1 MREENNRE
9 NNNAPRRVSRHSGS
23 GRYGAGDDGKRESIR
38 GFETNGDSAA
48 ENTSPGAKNAASEP
62 AGENTARRE
71 KGNDTRTDTREEN
84 TQNGAGGT
92 ARTGGS
98 EPESGGT
105 PKKAPRHPA
114 PPKPYR
120 PAGDPDRFV
129 HQIIPYVMFW
139 VALFAAVSF
148 ILRDLCGM
156 GESAGAFGNKFADLL
171 CGLFGAAAYLLP
183 LFLVVLALRWKRFVE
198 NGLLV
203 RKLVLSGAFLW
214 LLSGIIHVFE
224 DKTGRGVRVTEAA
237 VLYADGKARA
247 GGGIVGGFL
256 GEWMGF
262 TLRLPGTCLLA
273 IPLLIVV
280 GIYLVGLT
288 PRGLWQRISRKLHL
302 EEKRRGQKA
311 GNRVSAAKA
320 SAQSVPA
327 GGTPAGSISGGSA
340 DNLPVEDDGWCEP
353 QPLTRSETPLRYE
366 FEEEGK
372 RQPFHT
378 AKHKQTPGG
387 ARTVSEELASV
398 FGAEN
403 VMDIPEDEE
412 ELPEGGQA
420 MSGVRA
426 ADGAIAGY
434 DIANGDASETAG
446 TERKPSTAY
455 SPFFPASE
463 QPGGTGYPVGGTPAK
478 ATPVSP
484 SPAGSVSGTAQ
495 TASGTESA
503 RTPEE
508 QTNGFSPFSLP
519 RTEEPKSRYTGA
531 ESGEKNSAQPHATA
545 GTPAGESIP
554 PEGYSPFGIHRNI
567 PSEPAGKAGHTVPS
581 TGYSPF
587 GIRQSIPESPAPAK
601 EPDEA
606 KNTGGAP
613 SGTPGDPPVN
623 GFSPFGIHQ
632 NYAEGSI
639 GNAGGQGAFGK
650 ADYGRKAAFPEE
662 EEPETEV
669 VSDDEFGDNEL
680 YAGGS
685 AVKTEPADR
694 VPPRSA
700 EPDFEEDFGR
710 GGAQPARENVPADPF
725 RPDNGR
731 KNDRTPDGKT
741 GFSLA
746 DNDIAQADNPA
757 PFGTG
762 RTGNADNPAPF
773 GTGRTGN
780 ADSSA
785 PFGTGRTEN
794 ADNPAPFGA
803 EEIEDEDDGIPD
815 EISFARPAA
824 PAPAREGVSAAFRT
838 ATRATVTGAA
848 ERVADPVRAYGTD
861 SLRGAAAP
869 AAPEND
875 GTAPRKGDF
884 AAGGTVRA
892 TAEPVRE
899 PAREPVRAKAEPV
912 RQEPPARTPAPARD
926 FVLPPLTLLN
936 EDHQNKNVDHT
947 EEMAEKKEA
956 LRATLAS
963 FNVRIQEDIQCSRG
977 PTITRYELRPEVGTS
992 VRSVTNHIDDISLNM
1007 AAQVR
1012 IEAPIPGKPAIG
1024 IEVPN
1029 ADRETVYMRTLLEAE
1044 EYRKSDKPLEVPLGI
1059 GIGGNIQMCDLA
1071 KMPHLLIAGTTG
1083 SGKSVCIN
1091 TILIG
1096 LMYKTTPA
1104 DLRLILIDPKQV
1116 EFSLYEHIPHLY
1128 MPIVT
1133 DMKRAVGVLACA
1145 VAEMD
1150 RRYAL
1155 MRDVGVR
1162 EIDSYNEAVKNDP
1175 EREHLPKMVIVIDEF
1190 ADLKMSVTNN
1200 DPETFTC
1207 RLAQKARAAGIHLII
1222 GTQRPSVDVIT
1233 GKLKANIP
1241 SRIAFT
1247 VQQQVD
1253 SRTILDTNGAEALT
1267 GRGDM
1272 LYLPVGVKK
1281 PARVQGAFV
1290 SDGEIDR
1297 VVTYIREHNETVHYN
1312 EEFMNQL
1319 EVEMARAES
1328 ANHKSGDDDFADDGD
1343 SGEDAIFNK
1352 AVRLAVESQKVATS
1366 LLQRRLSIGY
1376 GRAAKLID
1384 RMEELGIVS
1393 PADGNKPRRVL
1404 ITAEQYAAKMESD
1417 GGFSDDPDD
1426 FI

>member
-1 MREENNRE
+1 MREEKDRE
-9 NNNAPRRVSRHSGS
+9 NEKTPRRVSKHSGT
-23 GRYGAGDDGKRESIR
+23 GRYGARDDGKRESIR
-38 GFETNGDSAA
+38 GFEANDDFVNPAADESRTGKTVPPKGQSTQENTHSDPENGADMREKGKDSAA
-48 ENTSPGAKNAASEP
+48 AGSARESGATE
-62 AGENTARRE
+62 GTAT
-71 KGNDTRTDTREEN
+71 G
-84 TQNGAGGT
+84 NGA
-92 ARTGGS
+92 A
-98 EPESGGT
+98 
-105 PKKAPRHPA
+105 KKPPRHPA
-114 PPKPYR
+114 PKKPYK
-120 PAGDPDRFV
+120 PVGDPDRFV
-129 HQIIPYVMFW
+129 HQIIPYAMFW

-156 GESAGAFGNKFADLL
+156 GDSAGAFGNKFADLL
-171 CGLFGAAAYLLP
+171 CGLLGAAAYLLP
-183 LFLVVLALRWKRFVE
+183 LFLVVLALRWKHFVE
-198 NGLLV
+198 TGLLV

-224 DKTGRGVRVTEAA
+224 DKAGRGVRVLDAA
-237 VLYADGKARA
+237 TLYANGKART

-273 IPLLIVV
+273 IPLLIII

-288 PRGLWQRISRKLHL
+288 PRGLWQRISAKLHL
-302 EEKRRGQKA
+302 GEKSRGSRGGKPTLA
-311 GNRVSAAKA
+311 GKTANTGTLNAGEN
-320 SAQSVPA
+320 
-327 GGTPAGSISGGSA
+327 GGTLPATK
-340 DNLPVEDDGWCEP
+340 DEWCEP
-353 QPLTRSETPLRYE
+353 QPLTRTQTPLHYD
-366 FEEEGK
+366 FTEEK

-378 AKHKQTPGG
+378 AKPKQGEA
-387 ARTVSEELASV
+387 ARPTVSAEIAAA

-403 VMDIPEDEE
+403 IVDIPDDEL
-412 ELPEGGQA
+412 ELPAQDKPVGG
-420 MSGVRA
+420 
-426 ADGAIAGY
+426 
-434 DIANGDASETAG
+434 T
-446 TERKPSTAY
+446 KPNTAY
-455 SPFFPASE
+455 SPFVPAAE
-463 QPGGTGYPVGGTPAK
+463 QPGGKGYPTGNTAAPAAAATGFVRSDKTGTAYSPFVPNARDPEGAGTAEAPHPASSK
-478 ATPVSP
+478 PGTAYSPFAP
-484 SPAGSVSGTAQ
+484 SPARAEAATAAPKPATPANPASAQ
-495 TASGTESA
+495 APTATDCY
-503 RTPEE
+503 
-508 QTNGFSPFSLP
+508 SPFALP
-519 RTEEPKSRYTGA
+519 RMEELPERREGTVHR
-531 ESGEKNSAQPHATA
+531 ESVKPA
-545 GTPAGESIP
+545 PAGEQVP
-554 PEGYSPFGIHRNI
+554 PEGYSPFGVRQA
-567 PSEPAGKAGHTVPS
+567 PPATQQSTQPAKDGNAVHSAPS

-587 GIRQSIPESPAPAK
+587 GLHRDFAEEQPHAEGQGAKSAPA
-601 EPDEA
+601 
-606 KNTGGAP
+606 AP
-613 SGTPGDPPVN
+613 ADNAPGN

-632 NYAEGSI
+632 DFTEGSI

-650 ADYGRKAAFPEE
+650 ADYGKKFAFPEE
-662 EEPETEV
+662 APEPDVISDDDFGDDELFAGGAVREPEV
-669 VSDDEFGDNEL
+669 
-680 YAGGS
+680 AS
-685 AVKTEPADR
+685 AAPAKKNPTPAKPDF
-694 VPPRSA
+694 A
-700 EPDFEEDFGR
+700 EPDDDI
-710 GGAQPARENVPADPF
+710 PAAV
-725 RPDNGR
+725 
-731 KNDRTPDGKT
+731 
-741 GFSLA
+741 
-746 DNDIAQADNPA
+746 
-757 PFGTG
+757 
-762 RTGNADNPAPF
+762 
-773 GTGRTGN
+773 
-780 ADSSA
+780 
-785 PFGTGRTEN
+785 
-794 ADNPAPFGA
+794 
-803 EEIEDEDDGIPD
+803 
-815 EISFARPAA
+815 SFARPATA
-824 PAPAREGVSAAFRT
+824 PSPEK
-838 ATRATVTGAA
+838 
-848 ERVADPVRAYGTD
+848 
-861 SLRGAAAP
+861 AAAP
-869 AAPEND
+869 AENAVRAAAFAAATLAAD
-875 GTAPRKGDF
+875 QPKEEKNPFADEQESAPRKTEPGAAMFRTAAKATVTEPDF
-884 AAGGTVRA
+884 TEEPARP
-892 TAEPVRE
+892 AEPVTPHPAERNTTPPVQNTRPARDWGDDDDLPPVGGAVAAR
-899 PAREPVRAKAEPV
+899 PARERTASPARNTMTRDSDAVDFHVEVPTFTARENVTARTETVKDPVRTKTEPV
-912 RQEPPARTPAPARD
+912 RQTPPAHTPAPARD
-926 FVLPPLTLLN
+926 FVIPPLTLLN

-947 EEMAEKKEA
+947 EEMEEKKAA

-992 VRSVTNHIDDISLNM
+992 VRSVTNHIDDIALNM

-1029 ADRETVYMRTLLEAE
+1029 AERETVYMRTLLESAE
-1044 EYRKSDKPLEVPLGI
+1044 YKNSKKPLEVPLGI

-1071 KMPHLLIAGTTG
+1071 KMPHLLVAGTTG

-1116 EFSLYEHIPHLY
+1116 EFSLYEHVPHLY

-1162 EIDSYNEAVKNDP
+1162 EIDAYNEAVKNDP

-1247 VQQQVD
+1247 VMQQVD
-1253 SRTILDTNGAEALT
+1253 SRTILDANGAEALT

-1272 LYLPVGVKK
+1272 LYMPIGVQK

-1319 EVEMARAES
+1319 EVEMAKAEA
-1328 ANHKSGDDDFADDGD
+1328 ANRKPGDDDFADDGE

-1384 RMEELGIVS
+1384 RMEEMGIVS
-1393 PADGNKPRRVL
+1393 PAEGNKPRRVL
-1404 ITAEQYAAKMESD
+1404 ITAEQYAARMANE
-1417 GGFSDDPDD
+1417 GGFTDDTDD
-1426 FI
+1426 YV